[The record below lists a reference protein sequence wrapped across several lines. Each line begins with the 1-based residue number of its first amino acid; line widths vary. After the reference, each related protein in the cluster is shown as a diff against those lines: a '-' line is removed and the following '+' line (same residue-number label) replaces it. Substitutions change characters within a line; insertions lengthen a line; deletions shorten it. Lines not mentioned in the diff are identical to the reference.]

1 MQYICREYAA
11 RLGQGVDNLQVFTF
25 LTILAMFHPVDA
37 DTHFSK
43 ITDDGWEVL
52 LVDISL

>member
-11 RLGQGVDNLQVFTF
+11 RLGQGVDNLQVFIF
-25 LTILAMFHPVDA
+25 LTFLAMFHPVDA